1 MNHHAIARCQQ
12 RTKNR
17 DTRRERVRRM
27 IATNRVENEKPRI
40 DTNELRKA
48 LLAVDWGLAS
58 GRNEEKLQH

>member
-1 MNHHAIARCQQ
+1 
-12 RTKNR
+12 
-17 DTRRERVRRM
+17 M